1 MARKIKLKTRPEPV
15 YYTILGISC
24 HLMDYRFMHL
34 INKAMDVTFSR
45 EDDMTSSLPSTGL
58 PATFSFYSFKDED
71 QRNIYYLISN
81 LNEDFI
87 LIPELKHIDY
97 IMLIEGDFKKKK
109 KDALLSVIRSVQKV
123 QMAFE
128 IKVADFKNAESFLT
142 DVEMHISDIQRKIKS
157 KKQPII

>member
-24 HLMDYRFMHL
+24 HYMDYRFMHL
-34 INKAMDVTFSR
+34 INKAMDVNFSR
-45 EDDMTSSLPSTGL
+45 EDDLTSSLPASGR